1 MTPDVWIVIGILS
14 LFYVFA
20 IFYLK
25 KDAFNGKRGTIL
37 VSLALLSLG
46 VLFLYITFSFPS
58 EEGVGP
64 ATVPRLWIGLLLI
77 LNVYLIFRVIKGI
90 EDVDQSAGD
99 PFKTLKFIVLMIVY
113 IGFLN
118 VLGYFIDTF
127 LFLIIAPLMLYYKRV
142 INLVIISCLW
152 LVFVYYTFMMMLHIP
167 IPMGI
172 FVK

>member
-1 MTPDVWIVIGILS
+1 MTIDVWIVIGILS

-20 IFYLK
+20 IFYLR
-25 KDAFNGKRGTIL
+25 KDSFDGKRGTIL
-37 VSLALLSLG
+37 VSLALLSLS
-46 VLFLYITFSFPS
+46 VLFLYMTFSFPS

-77 LNVYLIFRVIKGI
+77 LNIYLIVRVIKGI
-90 EDVDQSAGD
+90 EDIDQNEGD
-99 PFKTLKFIVLMIVY
+99 PLKTLKFIILMIIY
-113 IGFLN
+113 IGSLN
-118 VLGYFIDTF
+118 ILGYFIDTF
-127 LFLIIAPLMLYYKRV
+127 LFLIIAPFMLYYKRI